1 METLLKQYFPFWDK
15 ITKNE
20 QKAFIDNVQ
29 IKRYS
34 KGQNIYSA
42 DNECLGVTLVLKGEL
57 RTYMLSDDG
66 KEITLYRLKSG
77 EICILSASC
86 LLKNITFDVFID
98 ADSDCEVLLVNS
110 SFFESLQQNNIYV
123 ENFALKVAVGRFS
136 DVMWSMEQMLFY
148 KIDKRLALF
157 LIDESNK
164 TKSDVLK
171 ITHEQIAK
179 YIGSAREVVS
189 RMLKTFERQEIVSLS
204 SGQIQ
209 IINKE
214 KLNGLNI

>member
-1 METLLKQYFPFWDK
+1 METLLKQYFPFWDQ